1 MLRTKHENQGMRMK
15 ANIIYYSE
23 LQEITGFPIFPGKT
37 RNLYKALLVYM
48 RYIHMI
54 LKNTESRTHAI

>member
-1 MLRTKHENQGMRMK
+1 MRIK

-23 LQEITGFPIFPGKT
+23 LQEITCFPIFPRKT